1 MSHWVDGYVTDVS
14 YTSGFYREITP
25 SWLAFTAL
33 LLGHRPPDLRRRFR
47 WAELGCGQGLTATIA
62 AACHPQAEFWG
73 FDFNPS
79 HIDNASHLAAAA
91 GLDNLHFR
99 EASFAELAEAAD
111 DALPQFDF
119 IVLHGIWSWV
129 SAEQQAHL
137 CRFIRRRLAPG
148 GLVYLSYN
156 TMPGWGAMLPVQRLM
171 RMVAQRQSG
180 PSHLAIPATLEFMQK
195 LSHSDATFFSQNPI
209 LVTRLEQ
216 VAAHDPRYIAHE
228 YLNAV
233 WEPASFDQVSA
244 AMQDARCGFVGSA
257 TLVENIDALAVP
269 PGVGKLIGE
278 TTDVV
283 MREMLRDI
291 GAARAFRRDVYRR
304 GTDQPVAGEH
314 GEMLEAITITGL
326 GREAE
331 REIQIPTGI
340 GQATASPEI
349 YLPVLARLTAGP
361 LGMRE
366 LRAMPHMQGQ
376 SLSEALQVVTFL
388 TAGGFAHPSVAGPLD
403 DTTLAATLRLNK
415 QIALRNMRG
424 GVMSFLAAPRVG
436 SGLHIDPVETLLLEE
451 LAAPAPH
458 DIGALT
464 GRVLAIL
471 AKTGRSVVRD
481 GVAQS
486 DPAAARASMMETVTR
501 IVNERVPV
509 LRRLGIL
516 PAG

>member
-1 MSHWVDGYVTDVS
+1 
-14 YTSGFYREITP
+14 
-25 SWLAFTAL
+25 
-33 LLGHRPPDLRRRFR
+33 
-47 WAELGCGQGLTATIA
+47 
-62 AACHPQAEFWG
+62 
-73 FDFNPS
+73 
-79 HIDNASHLAAAA
+79 
-91 GLDNLHFR
+91 
-99 EASFAELAEAAD
+99 
-111 DALPQFDF
+111 
-119 IVLHGIWSWV
+119 
-129 SAEQQAHL
+129 
-137 CRFIRRRLAPG
+137 
-148 GLVYLSYN
+148 
-156 TMPGWGAMLPVQRLM
+156 MLPVQRLL
-171 RMVAQRQSG
+171 RMVAQRHSG
-180 PSHLAIPATLEFMQK
+180 PSNLAIPAALEYMQK
-195 LSHSDATFFSQNPI
+195 LSRSDAAFFSQNPM
-209 LVTRLEQ
+209 LATRLEQ

-233 WEPASFDQVSA
+233 WEPSSFDQVSA
-244 AMQDARCGFVGSA
+244 AMQEARCGFVGSA
-257 TLVENIDALAVP
+257 TLVDNIDALAVP

-278 TTDVV
+278 TTDAV

-331 REIQIPTGI
+331 RDIQIATGI

-349 YLPVLARLTAGP
+349 YHPVLARLTAGP

-376 SLSEALQVVTFL
+376 PLSEALQVVTFL

-403 DTTLAATLRLNK
+403 DAVLAASLRLNR
-415 QIALRNMRG
+415 QIALGNRRG
-424 GVMSFLAAPRVG
+424 GVTSFLAAPRLG
-436 SGLHIDPVETLLLEE
+436 SGVHIDPVETLLLDE

-471 AKTGRSVVRD
+471 AKTGRSVLRD
-481 GVAQS
+481 GVTQT

-501 IVNERVPV
+501 IVNQRVPV